1 MTDLTGPQLTALTA
15 LLSGKSVPDAA
26 SAAGVDPTTVRRW
39 LRTDDGFIEE
49 LAAGRREVL
58 WAAMDVTMGAART
71 AAETVIGI
79 MKNTRT
85 RPHVR
90 LMAAKIVLEQLTRW
104 LELQDFDRRLRKLE
118 RGDDATE

>member
-1 MTDLTGPQLTALTA
+1 MTALTA
-15 LLSGKSVPDAA
+15 LLSGKTVPEAA
-26 SAAGVDPTTVRRW
+26 SQAGVDQSTVRRW
-39 LRTDDGFIEE
+39 LRNDEGFMEE

-58 WAAMDVTMGAART
+58 WAAMDATMGAARA
-71 AAETVIGI
+71 AAETVISI

-90 LMAAKIVLEQLTRW
+90 LMAAKIILENLTKW

-118 RGDDATE
+118 GTTNDDTA